1 MQFDIATMEILLKL
15 EIEPPLPILNTWYTQ
30 RTLFYT
36 TEILRDSCLLVIYS
50 QKLEIESSVVELIMK
65 MWYVYTRKCYY
76 TKKKNEIMN
85 FMCEWM
91 ELKNKNTEC
100 GSIGYKIIH
109 VLP

>member
-1 MQFDIATMEILLKL
+1 MSTQGNAI
-15 EIEPPLPILNTWYTQ
+15 TQ
-30 RTLFYT
+30 R
-36 TEILRDSCLLVIYS
+36 
-50 QKLEIESSVVELIMK
+50 
-65 MWYVYTRKCYY
+65 
-76 TKKKNEIMN
+76 KKNEIMN